1 MVCVCVCA
9 LFVQLCGKF
18 LFSLSSMKKLL
29 PFSSLENNLWHH
41 RWFKS
46 HFSSD
51 IKRTSVWTR
60 RPVTSFLHWKK
71 VSEVEWAGRKQSPF
85 RGLDEVI
92 ILNLII
98 LIIIL
103 ITSCQTHMR
112 ELKYKPGY
120 MWGGDLCHKGRNQGT
135 AVGETSN
142 FFFPSYLMTEPK
154 LWEFIRV
161 IKKNVFLFLA
171 PDFLSHVVQIFTR
184 GPTAGSPC
192 FKCKCFIILTVN

>member
-1 MVCVCVCA
+1 
-9 LFVQLCGKF
+9 
-18 LFSLSSMKKLL
+18 MKKLL
-29 PFSSLENNLWHH
+29 LFSSMENNLWHH

-46 HFSSD
+46 NFSPNN
-51 IKRTSVWTR
+51 KRPQVWTR

-71 VSEVEWAGRKQSPF
+71 KCIHSSSEAEWAGRKQSPF

-120 MWGGDLCHKGRNQGT
+120 MWGGDLCHKGRNQGA
-135 AVGETSN
+135 AVGETLN
-142 FFFPSYLMTEPK
+142 FSSPSFLMTEPK
-154 LWEFIRV
+154 LWEFICV
-161 IKKNVFLFLA
+161 IKKIFLFQRCKLFVA
-171 PDFLSHVVQIFTR
+171 CFADFYSHFCT
-184 GPTAGSPC
+184 
-192 FKCKCFIILTVN
+192 CFIILTVN